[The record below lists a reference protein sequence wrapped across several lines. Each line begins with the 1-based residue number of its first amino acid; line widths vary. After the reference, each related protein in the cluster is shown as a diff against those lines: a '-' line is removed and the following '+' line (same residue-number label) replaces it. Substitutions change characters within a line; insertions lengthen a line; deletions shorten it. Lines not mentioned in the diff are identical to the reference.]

1 MQPFGY
7 TGYQRDNIAGS
18 YYAQAK
24 EYQADAGRFVGIDR
38 IVGVYSNPE
47 CFNGYIYCINMPMIK
62 TDKTGFWF
70 GIDDAIAAGVGAI
83 AGVVSQVASDVV
95 TSIVTQ
101 EIHISSWQDYVG
113 SAVGGAAGGV
123 TTLYAGPVVGA
134 AVSGGTTTL
143 VSEGIKAVTEP
154 DYDKSIQSVL
164 VEAGQD
170 ALLNGA
176 FGFVFNGLKIKG
188 NINTDPLAKIG
199 NSYKYNYKNL
209 LENPRIQRL
218 LNSNR
223 KYYINKGLKELMKA
237 KKIYIQDVLELS
249 EEAFKGA
256 VRPIEILKSICPNI
270 PDFIEE
276 FIQDKDVWLEV
287 SCDN

>member
-1 MQPFGY
+1 M
-7 TGYQRDNIAGS
+7 
-18 YYAQAK
+18 
-24 EYQADAGRFVGIDR
+24 GIDR
-38 IVGVYSNPE
+38 IVGVCSNPE

-170 ALLNGA
+170 
-176 FGFVFNGLKIKG
+176 
-188 NINTDPLAKIG
+188 
-199 NSYKYNYKNL
+199 
-209 LENPRIQRL
+209 
-218 LNSNR
+218 
-223 KYYINKGLKELMKA
+223 
-237 KKIYIQDVLELS
+237 VLELS